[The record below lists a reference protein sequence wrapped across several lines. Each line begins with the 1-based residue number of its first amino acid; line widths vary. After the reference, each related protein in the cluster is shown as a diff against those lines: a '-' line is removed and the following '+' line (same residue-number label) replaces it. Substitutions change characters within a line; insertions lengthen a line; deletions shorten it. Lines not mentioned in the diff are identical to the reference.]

1 MEVQTLNMGKIAQKG
16 RGRPVKS
23 VIRERMQ
30 QIVDSL
36 GSAYGY
42 EIYKVYKQVF
52 EPVDVRS
59 MYYHLKKGVALGEFK
74 QVGAKQEAGP
84 FTWGREST
92 HIYYV
97 LGDAASHKGNT
108 ELKNKV
114 KELGYEQ
121 RNPSSL

>member
-1 MEVQTLNMGKIAQKG
+1 MAKKAQKG

-23 VIRERMQ
+23 VIRDRMQ
-30 QIVDSL
+30 QIVDVL

-42 EIYKVYKQVF
+42 EIYKIYKEVF

-74 QVGAKQEAGP
+74 MAGTKSVQGP

-97 LGDAASHKGNT
+97 LGDAASHKGNA
-108 ELKNKV
+108 ELKSKV

-121 RNPSSL
+121 RDSSSL